1 MIQWH
6 QYVCHCELALGKQV
20 FGQPFQT
27 KFNCY
32 LLAIL
37 TDLTFQMYGSWLLLQ
52 KYYTLRIKLYI
63 YNLVDT
69 DIYIY
74 ISVST
79 RYVNLY
85 IFICDHNLRKTV

>member
-6 QYVCHCELALGKQV
+6 QYVCHGELALGKQV

-52 KYYTLRIKLYI
+52 KDYTLRVKLYI
-63 YNLVDT
+63 Y
-69 DIYIY
+69 IYI
-74 ISVST
+74 
-79 RYVNLY
+79 Y
-85 IFICDHNLRKTV
+85 IFICDHNLRKSV